1 VTNSDPDRLGID
13 RLPAT
18 LPILPFTRP
27 VSGRVSLPGSKSIT
41 NRAMILAALS
51 PEMIRIEN
59 ALFSDDTRIM
69 LDALKGLGF
78 GVESDPSAMTITVAG
93 QGGQFP
99 SAGARLDIGNSGT
112 SARFLTAFC
121 CLAPEGV
128 FQLDGVEQMHRRPI
142 GGLIEALRAAGA
154 HIQTSTT
161 GGFPLE
167 IQSHGLAGGL
177 VSIDATGSS
186 QELSALLMV
195 APCAGTDLEIHLS
208 STRVRHPYVD
218 MTLAM
223 MRQFGI
229 PTQAVSVE
237 PDGFTILAGSRYT
250 CPAGRY
256 GVESDASAASYFLA
270 LPAVTGGRL
279 EIEGVKPNGLQG
291 DIAFAQIIRK
301 LGCAMH
307 ETADGIE
314 VSCPDPGTALSG
326 FSGDFFQISDTF
338 LTLAALAPLLQ
349 GPTII
354 TGIAHTRKQETDR
367 VAAVATELRKLGQ
380 EVAETEDSLTIHP
393 AALREVEIETY
404 HDHRIAMSFSILG
417 CHDLHGNGQPWMTI
431 RNPATC
437 SKTFPSFYQQ
447 LEAIRLRP

>member
-1 VTNSDPDRLGID
+1 MTNSDPDHLGID
-13 RLPAT
+13 RLPPR
-18 LPILPFTRP
+18 LPISPFTRP

-41 NRAMILAALS
+41 NRAMIMAALS
-51 PEMIRIEN
+51 PEVIRIEN
-59 ALFSDDTRIM
+59 ALSSDDTRIM

-78 GVESDPSAMTITVAG
+78 GVESDPSAKTITVAG
-93 QGGQFP
+93 QGGHIP

-121 CLAPEGV
+121 CLAPKGV
-128 FQLDGVEQMHRRPI
+128 FQLDGVEQMRRRPI

-161 GGFPLE
+161 GGLPLE
-167 IQSHGLAGGL
+167 IQSRGLAGGL
-177 VSIDATGSS
+177 VSVDATGSS

-195 APCAGTDLEIHLS
+195 APCVGTNLEIHLS
-208 STRVRHPYVD
+208 STRVRRPYVD

-237 PDGFTILAGSRYT
+237 PDRFSIQAGSGYA

-279 EIEGVKPNGLQG
+279 EIKGVKPNGLQG

-301 LGCAMH
+301 LGCTMH
-307 ETADGIE
+307 ETADGID
-314 VSCPDPGTALSG
+314 VSCPEPRTALSG

-393 AALREVEIETY
+393 APLRAAEIETY

-437 SKTFPSFYQQ
+437 AKTFPSFYQQ